1 MWRGAG
7 STMTTNEH
15 ADAHFQWWWRWKTTT
30 TLEDEHKCSFS
41 RVGKGGDAGIVS
53 AGADAAGGCRH
64 PSCCCHCLCWQP
76 QLQLLLLLLLVLPC
90 VHVETSL
97 SCHVTVSKRKKK
109 EILDLS
115 QLRAIR
121 RVDLPCATPPP
132 KERESRVA
140 HLLAAA
146 GRFAPFLCQEVI

>member
-1 MWRGAG
+1 
-7 STMTTNEH
+7 MTTNEH

-109 EILDLS
+109 E
-115 QLRAIR
+115 
-121 RVDLPCATPPP
+121 
-132 KERESRVA
+132 ESWA
-140 HLLAAA
+140 HLYAYCPHCGPL
-146 GRFAPFLCQEVI
+146 LCPRLLLCLHHSLWGGACC